1 MFLMDR
7 RIQMFSCCR
16 LFAAFLLVGGLLLP
30 HQIFPQ
36 TVSDSIKYRFPVV
49 MTIGTRISEAWLE
62 VPLALSVLPQSS
74 LALTRSYGLDEAL
87 AGVPGVLALSRF
99 GNQDVRIT
107 IRGFGARG
115 AGERSNSGTSRGIRI
130 LSDGFPE
137 TEPDG
142 RTAFD
147 LVDLA
152 GAGAIEIV
160 RSNVSSLW
168 GNAAGGVINI
178 KSNTNFGNP
187 FVRYSS
193 AFGSFGF
200 HKEMLH
206 AGAQVGRGNLAVSL
220 SNTNA
225 EGWRWHSGSSLTL
238 LNMALLSQLGDET
251 TLGVYLSGASNLFR
265 IPGPL
270 TQSQYETNEQQADS
284 LYIKRDERRFNRLG
298 RVGVTF
304 SHNIGDA
311 HSFSASAFV
320 NPKYLQ
326 RSERNTFRDFT
337 RYHIGGTFAYQNR
350 STLAPEVEN
359 TLLIGMDEAYQD
371 GAILFYSL
379 APDGGR
385 GSALTEN
392 KREGA
397 NNFGLFVQDE
407 ITIGERWRVL
417 VGGRHDDITY
427 YGQSFLKPWLN
438 DARSFT
444 HFTPKA
450 GITYR
455 VSSTQSLY
463 ANIGGGVEVPA
474 GNETDPVPPD
484 TIHALNLL
492 LDPVT
497 STTVEVGTKHLVGFG
512 NGDWGGTLVYDVALY
527 WLVVSNDII
536 PYRNGR
542 FYFTAGKTRRM
553 GAEFGGK
560 VQFTNGL
567 SLEGA
572 LTVSENR
579 YMEYRVDS
587 VYYNSK
593 KANIFAD
600 YKGNNVA
607 GVPGA
612 FYSAAVK
619 FAPVY
624 AKGFFARIAG
634 QGTSAYF
641 VDDPNFVKV
650 PSWLSINATIGFE
663 PLHLGEG
670 PFTISGFVATQN
682 VLNTKYIG
690 SAWINP
696 DLNAQGNPMYIEP
709 GLPRNLVVAL
719 TVGAV
724 L

>member
-1 MFLMDR
+1 MNR
-7 RIQMFSCCR
+7 QVTAPRSR
-16 LFAAFLLVGGLLLP
+16 FLLPLLLGTIILP
-30 HQIFPQ
+30 SLTFPQ
-36 TVSDSIKYRFPVV
+36 TASDSIRYRLPVV
-49 MTIGTRISEAWLE
+49 TTIGTRISEPWLE
-62 VPLALSVLPQSS
+62 VPLALTVLPKSS
-74 LALTRSYGLDEAL
+74 LALTKGYGLDEAL
-87 AGVPGVLALSRF
+87 AGVPGVLVLSRF

-152 GAGAIEIV
+152 GAGSIEII
-160 RSNVSSLW
+160 RSNASSLW

-178 KSNTNFGNP
+178 RSNTNFENP
-187 FVRYSS
+187 FARYSS
-193 AFGSFGF
+193 AFGSYGF
-200 HKEMLH
+200 HKEML
-206 AGAQVGRGNLAVSL
+206 QVGARIGSGHLAVSL

-225 EGWRWHSGSSLTL
+225 EGWRWHSRSSLTL
-238 LNMALLSQLGDET
+238 LNTALVSQFGDET
-251 TLGVYLSGASNLFR
+251 TLGVYITGASNLFR

-270 TQSQYETNEQQADS
+270 TQSQYDINAQQADS

-298 RVGVTF
+298 RIGITF

-337 RYHIGGTFAYQNR
+337 RYHLGGSFAYQNK
-350 STLAPEVEN
+350 SILSPEVNN
-359 TLLIGMDEAYQD
+359 TLLVGIDEAYQD
-371 GAILFYSL
+371 GAILFYAL

-385 GSALTEN
+385 GSTLTDN

-397 NNFGLFVQDE
+397 NNFGFFVQDE
-407 ITIGERWRVL
+407 IMVGEQWSLL
-417 VGGRHDDITY
+417 VGGRYDDITY
-427 YGQSFLKPWLN
+427 YGQSFVKPWLN
-438 DARSFT
+438 DARSFK

-450 GITYR
+450 GMTYR
-455 VSSTQSLY
+455 MTSTRSFY

-484 TIHALNLL
+484 TMHALNLL

-497 STTVEVGTKHLVGFG
+497 STTVEVGTKQLMELGT
-512 NGDWGGTLVYDVALY
+512 GDWGGTLVYDVALY
-527 WLVVSNDII
+527 WLMVSNDII

-553 GAEFGGK
+553 GAEFGVK
-560 VQFTNGL
+560 VQFANGL
-567 SLEGA
+567 SFEGA
-572 LTVSENR
+572 LTVSDNK
-579 YMEYRVDS
+579 YLEYKVDS
-587 VYYNSK
+587 VYYNAN
-593 KANIFAD
+593 KAKIFAD
-600 YKGNNVA
+600 YKDNDVA

-612 FYSAAVK
+612 FYSAAVR
-619 FAPVY
+619 FAPSF
-624 AKGFFARIAG
+624 AKNFFARIAG
-634 QGTSAYF
+634 QGTGAYV
-641 VDDPNFVKV
+641 VDDPNLVKV
-650 PSWLSINATIGFE
+650 PSWFLLNTTIGFE
-663 PLHLGEG
+663 QIRFGEG
-670 PFTISGFVATQN
+670 LFSISGFIAAQN
-682 VLNTKYIG
+682 ILNAKYIG

-696 DLNAQGNPMYIEP
+696 DLNAQGKPMYIEP
-709 GLPRNLVVAL
+709 GLPRNLVLSL
-719 TVGAV
+719 TLSAV